1 MDESHTRME
10 RISSRK
16 NIRIVTRFSWVFFQR
31 SLNALLTESMA
42 YVDNITSVS
51 PFPFFNEVAYCS
63 IIKYYMYPIS
73 GKSILSCIDN
83 HRQEIGYCQ
92 KDRHPITSTIKV

>member
-42 YVDNITSVS
+42 YVDNMRFLLFHFLMKLHIV
-51 PFPFFNEVAYCS
+51 
-63 IIKYYMYPIS
+63 
-73 GKSILSCIDN
+73 L
-83 HRQEIGYCQ
+83 
-92 KDRHPITSTIKV
+92 